1 MGSFLLNLLCGRD
14 LVMQSNGSTSFDA
27 NGTLLISKAMCLNM

>member
-1 MGSFLLNLLCGRD
+1 MGPFSLNLFCCRG

-27 NGTLLISKAMCLNM
+27 NGTLLISNAMCLNM